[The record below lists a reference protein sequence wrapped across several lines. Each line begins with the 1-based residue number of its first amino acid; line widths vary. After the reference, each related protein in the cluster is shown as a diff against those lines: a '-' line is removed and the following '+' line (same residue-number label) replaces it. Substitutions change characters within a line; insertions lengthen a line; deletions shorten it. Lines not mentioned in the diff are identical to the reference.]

1 MFKTNDL
8 ATAAFL
14 IIKGCELQNAYV
26 NSNKVYVFEFCGDEE
41 KIRKIA
47 IEYINSECAMFDA
60 QLKNLKKILSQRYI

>member
-14 IIKGCELQNAYV
+14 IVRGCELGDAYI
-26 NSNKVYVFEFCGDEE
+26 NDKKVFVFEFIGDPD

-47 IEYINSECAMFDA
+47 IEYLNSECALFDA
-60 QLKNLKKILSQRYI
+60 QVKNLKKILSF

>member
-14 IIKGCELQNAYV
+14 IVRGCELSNAYV
-26 NSNKVYVFEFCGDEE
+26 SDKKVFVFEFNDDPD

-47 IEYINSECAMFDA
+47 IEYINSECALFDA
-60 QLKNLKKILSQRYI
+60 QVKNLKKILSY